1 MRTRIAVGMAALL
14 LVLVGGAAV
23 AAAFLTT
30 PLGPI
35 STDARP
41 IVEDDDD
48 FGTVE
53 VYAVLDD
60 GSLDPAADGV
70 TADVWDTFV
79 RVATLDF
86 AAEVMAEYRAG
97 DAPRSETLAY
107 VYQTDDRDYWVLAA
121 NLATSD
127 DYEQLVATLI
137 HEYAHII
144 TLDTTQ
150 VDEQSSSCESFQ
162 MDEGCARDDSYL
174 YDFQERFWAP
184 YGDDAP
190 DADNADA
197 DAAWDFYLAHEDGFV
212 SDYAAT
218 NVVEDIAE
226 SFMTWVLEDSS
237 EGDGIVAQKLQ
248 FFEEY
253 PELVAI
259 RERIRVEFAE
269 DLGLAN

>member
-1 MRTRIAVGMAALL
+1 MRTRIALAVSAVLL
-14 LVLVGGAAV
+14 LLVGGAAV
-23 AAAFLTT
+23 AFAFLST

-41 IVEDDDD
+41 IIEDDDD
-48 FGTVE
+48 FGTVD

-60 GSLDPAADGV
+60 GSLDPSASGLA
-70 TADVWDTFV
+70 ADVWDTFV

-86 AAEVMAEYRAG
+86 AAEVMVEYRAG
-97 DAPRSETLAY
+97 DAPKSDTLAY
-107 VYQTDDRDYWVLAA
+107 VYQADDREYWVLAA
-121 NLATSD
+121 NLATSE

-150 VDEQSSSCESFQ
+150 VDEQTSTCEAFQ

-174 YDFQERFWAP
+174 LAFQEQFWVQ
-184 YGDDAP
+184 YGDSAP
-190 DADNADA
+190 EADNADA
-197 DAAWDFYLAHEDGFV
+197 DVAWDFYIEHEDDFV

-226 SFMTWVLEDSS
+226 SFMTFVLEDES
-237 EGDGIVAQKLQ
+237 DGNGVVADKLA
-248 FFEEY
+248 FFASY

-259 RERIRVEFAE
+259 RERIRAEFAN
-269 DLGLAN
+269 DLGLAD